1 MTLHYPLLFA
11 YLAAIVLLIATPGPV
26 VMLVTGTVARH
37 GFRQGVLTAVG
48 ANAAS
53 LVMIAGAMLMVFGVV
68 MVSARLLAG
77 LHVAGCLFIAGLA
90 IRTLLGEWRAARERG
105 GDGAAAAEAAA
116 GEPAAGEPV
125 ARPRGLPGIVRGFLV
140 GIANPKDLLFF
151 VAFFPQF
158 VAITPDS
165 RVSLA
170 ILAALWIAVDF
181 TILTGY
187 MAAINHPAMHRKQRW
202 ISASSALALLA
213 IALAGLGSTIA
224 GAA

>member
-1 MTLHYPLLFA
+1 MALHYPLLFA

-26 VMLVTGTVARH
+26 VMLVVGTVARR
-37 GFRQGVLTAVG
+37 GFRQGMLTAVG

-68 MVSARLLAG
+68 LVSDRLLAG
-77 LHVAGCLFIAGLA
+77 LHVAGCIFIAVLA
-90 IRTLLGEWRAARERG
+90 IRTLLGEWRAGKTRDGNDSRE
-105 GDGAAAAEAAA
+105 
-116 GEPAAGEPV
+116 GEPASQ
-125 ARPRGLPGIVRGFLV
+125 ARRLPGVVRGFLV

-158 VAITPDS
+158 VGITPDS

-181 TILTGY
+181 TILTSY
-187 MAAINHPAMHRKQRW
+187 MAAINHPLIQRKQRW
-202 ISASSALALLA
+202 ITASSAGALLV
-213 IALAGLGSTIA
+213 IALAGLGGAIA

>member
-26 VMLVTGTVARH
+26 VMLVTGTVARR

-53 LVMIAGAMLMVFGVV
+53 LVLIAGAMLMVFGVV
-68 MVSARLLAG
+68 MVSARLLVG
-77 LHVAGCLFIAGLA
+77 LHVAGCLFIAVLA
-90 IRTLLGEWRAARERG
+90 IRTLVGEWRAGRG
-105 GDGAAAAEAAA
+105 RSGDGTAA
-116 GEPAAGEPV
+116 GELASQ
-125 ARPRGLPGIVRGFLV
+125 PRGLPGVVRGFLV

-158 VAITPDS
+158 VGITPDS

-181 TILTGY
+181 TIMTGY
-187 MAAINHPAMHRKQRW
+187 MAAINHPAIHRKQRW

-213 IALAGLGSTIA
+213 IALAGLGGTIA
-224 GAA
+224 GVA

>member
-1 MTLHYPLLFA
+1 MTRGKA
-11 YLAAIVLLIATPGPV
+11 S
-26 VMLVTGTVARH
+26 RH
-37 GFRQGVLTAVG
+37 R
-48 ANAAS
+48 
-53 LVMIAGAMLMVFGVV
+53 
-68 MVSARLLAG
+68 R
-77 LHVAGCLFIAGLA
+77 
-90 IRTLLGEWRAARERG
+90 RA
-105 GDGAAAAEAAA
+105 
-116 GEPAAGEPV
+116 
-125 ARPRGLPGIVRGFLV
+125 GLPGVVRGFLV

-158 VAITPDS
+158 VGITPDS

-187 MAAINHPAMHRKQRW
+187 MAAINHPLIHRKQRW
-202 ISASSALALLA
+202 ITASSAGALLV

>member
-26 VMLVTGTVARH
+26 VMLVTGTVARR

-68 MVSARLLAG
+68 MVSARLLTG
-77 LHVAGCLFIAGLA
+77 LHVAGCLFIAVLA
-90 IRTLLGEWRAARERG
+90 IRTLLGEWRAGRARG
-105 GDGAAAAEAAA
+105 GDGAV
-116 GEPAAGEPV
+116 AGEPV
-125 ARPRGLPGIVRGFLV
+125 AQPRGLPGVVRGFLV

-158 VAITPDS
+158 VGITPDS

-187 MAAINHPAMHRKQRW
+187 MAAINHPAIHRKQRW
-202 ISASSALALLA
+202 IVASSALALLM
-213 IALAGLGSTIA
+213 IAVAGLGSAIA

>member
-26 VMLVTGTVARH
+26 VMLVTGTVARR

-77 LHVAGCLFIAGLA
+77 LHVAGCLFIAVLA
-90 IRTLLGEWRAARERG
+90 IRTLLGEWRANRARH
-105 GDGAAAAEAAA
+105 GDGAAA
-116 GEPAAGEPV
+116 GEPIPQ
-125 ARPRGLPGIVRGFLV
+125 PRGLPGVVRGFLV

-158 VAITPDS
+158 VGIMPDS

-181 TILTGY
+181 TILAGY
-187 MAAINHPAMHRKQRW
+187 MAAINHPAIHRKQRW

>member
-26 VMLVTGTVARH
+26 VMLITGTVARR

-53 LVMIAGAMLMVFGVV
+53 LVLIAGAMLMVFGVV
-68 MVSARLLAG
+68 MVSARLLVG
-77 LHVAGCLFIAGLA
+77 LHVAGCLFIAVLA
-90 IRTLLGEWRAARERG
+90 IRTLVGEWRAGRG
-105 GDGAAAAEAAA
+105 RSGDGTAA
-116 GEPAAGEPV
+116 GEPASQ
-125 ARPRGLPGIVRGFLV
+125 PRGLPGVVRGFLV

-158 VAITPDS
+158 VGITPDS

-170 ILAALWIAVDF
+170 ILAALWVAVDF
-181 TILTGY
+181 TIMTGY
-187 MAAINHPAMHRKQRW
+187 MAAINHPAIHRKQRW
-202 ISASSALALLA
+202 IVASSALALLA
-213 IALAGLGSTIA
+213 IALAGLGGTIA
-224 GAA
+224 GVA

>member
-1 MTLHYPLLFA
+1 MTLHYPLLFT

-26 VMLVTGTVARH
+26 VMLVTGTVARR

-53 LVMIAGAMLMVFGVV
+53 LVLIAGAMLMVFGVV
-68 MVSARLLAG
+68 MVSARLLVG
-77 LHVAGCLFIAGLA
+77 LHVAGCLFIAVLA
-90 IRTLLGEWRAARERG
+90 IRTLLGEWRAGRG
-105 GDGAAAAEAAA
+105 RSGDGTAA
-116 GEPAAGEPV
+116 GEPAS
-125 ARPRGLPGIVRGFLV
+125 RPRGLPGVVRGFLV

-158 VAITPDS
+158 VGITPDS

-181 TILTGY
+181 TIMTGY
-187 MAAINHPAMHRKQRW
+187 MTAINHPAIHRKQRW

-213 IALAGLGSTIA
+213 IALAGLGGTIA
-224 GAA
+224 GVA

>member
-1 MTLHYPLLFA
+1 MALHYPLLFA

-26 VMLVTGTVARH
+26 VMLVVGTVARR

-68 MVSARLLAG
+68 LVSDRLLKG
-77 LHVAGCLFIAGLA
+77 LHVAGCVFIAVLA
-90 IRTLLGEWRAARERG
+90 IRTLLGEWRAGRTRG
-105 GDGAAAAEAAA
+105 GDGAVE
-116 GEPAAGEPV
+116 GEPASR
-125 ARPRGLPGIVRGFLV
+125 ARRLPGVVRGFLV

-158 VAITPDS
+158 VGITPDS

-187 MAAINHPAMHRKQRW
+187 MAAINHPLIQRKQRW
-202 ISASSALALLA
+202 ITASSAGALLV
-213 IALAGLGSTIA
+213 IALAGLGGAMA
-224 GAA
+224 GTA

>member
-26 VMLVTGTVARH
+26 VMLVTGTVARR

-53 LVMIAGAMLMVFGVV
+53 LVLIAGAMLMVFGVV
-68 MVSARLLAG
+68 MVSARLLVG
-77 LHVAGCLFIAGLA
+77 LHVVGCLFIAVLA
-90 IRTLLGEWRAARERG
+90 IRTLLGEWRAGHGRS
-105 GDGAAAAEAAA
+105 GDGTAA
-116 GEPAAGEPV
+116 GEPAS
-125 ARPRGLPGIVRGFLV
+125 RPRGLPGVVRGFLV

-158 VAITPDS
+158 VGITPDS

-181 TILTGY
+181 TIMTGY
-187 MAAINHPAMHRKQRW
+187 MAAINHPAIHRKQRW
-202 ISASSALALLA
+202 IVPSSALALLA
-213 IALAGLGSTIA
+213 IALAGLGGTIA
-224 GAA
+224 GVA

>member
-26 VMLVTGTVARH
+26 VMLVTGTVARR

-53 LVMIAGAMLMVFGVV
+53 LVLIAGAMLMVFGVV
-68 MVSARLLAG
+68 MVSARLLVG
-77 LHVAGCLFIAGLA
+77 LHVAGCLFIAVLA
-90 IRTLLGEWRAARERG
+90 IRTLVGEWRAGRG
-105 GDGAAAAEAAA
+105 RSGDGTAA
-116 GEPAAGEPV
+116 GEPASQ
-125 ARPRGLPGIVRGFLV
+125 PRGLPGVVRGFLV

-158 VAITPDS
+158 VGITPDS

-181 TILTGY
+181 TIMTGY
-187 MAAINHPAMHRKQRW
+187 MAAINHPAIHRKQRW
-202 ISASSALALLA
+202 IVASSALALLA
-213 IALAGLGSTIA
+213 IALAGLGGTIA
-224 GAA
+224 GVA

>member
-1 MTLHYPLLFA
+1 MALHYPLLFA

-26 VMLVTGTVARH
+26 VMLVVGTVARR
-37 GFRQGVLTAVG
+37 GFRQGMLTAVG

-68 MVSARLLAG
+68 LVSDRLLTG
-77 LHVAGCLFIAGLA
+77 LHVAGCVFIAVLA
-90 IRTLLGEWRAARERG
+90 VRTLLGEWRAGRTRDG
-105 GDGAAAAEAAA
+105 NGAAP
-116 GEPAAGEPV
+116 GEPASQAW
-125 ARPRGLPGIVRGFLV
+125 RLPGVVRGFLV

-158 VAITPDS
+158 VGITPDS

-181 TILTGY
+181 TIMAGY
-187 MAAINHPAMHRKQRW
+187 MAAINHPLIHRKQRW
-202 ISASSALALLA
+202 ITASSAGALLV
-213 IALAGLGSTIA
+213 IALAGLG
-224 GAA
+224 GAILGGA

>member
-1 MTLHYPLLFA
+1 MALHYPLLFA
-11 YLAAIVLLIATPGPV
+11 YLAAIVLLVATPGPV
-26 VMLVTGTVARH
+26 VMLVVGTVARR
-37 GFRQGVLTAVG
+37 GFRQGMLTAVG

-68 MVSARLLAG
+68 LVSERLLTG
-77 LHVAGCLFIAGLA
+77 LHMAGCVFIAVLA
-90 IRTLLGEWRAARERG
+90 IRTLLGEWRASRSHEGNDSRER
-105 GDGAAAAEAAA
+105 
-116 GEPAAGEPV
+116 EPASQ
-125 ARPRGLPGIVRGFLV
+125 ARRLPGVVRGFLV

-158 VAITPDS
+158 VGITPDS

-187 MAAINHPAMHRKQRW
+187 MAAINHPLIHRKQRW
-202 ISASSALALLA
+202 IAASSAGALLV
-213 IALAGLGSTIA
+213 IALAGLGGAIA

>member
-1 MTLHYPLLFA
+1 MSLHYPLLFA

-26 VMLVTGTVARH
+26 VMLVVGTVARR
-37 GFRQGVLTAVG
+37 GFRQGMLTAVG

-68 MVSARLLAG
+68 LVSDRLLTG
-77 LHVAGCLFIAGLA
+77 VHVAGCLFIAVLA
-90 IRTLLGEWRAARERG
+90 IRTLLGEWRASRTR
-105 GDGAAAAEAAA
+105 DGHDAAA
-116 GEPAAGEPV
+116 GEPPSQ
-125 ARPRGLPGIVRGFLV
+125 ARRLPGVVRGFLV

-158 VAITPDS
+158 VGITPDS

-187 MAAINHPAMHRKQRW
+187 MAAINHPLIHRKQRW
-202 ISASSALALLA
+202 IAASSAGALLV
-213 IALAGLGSTIA
+213 IALAGLAGAIA

>member
-1 MTLHYPLLFA
+1 MSLHYPLLLA

-26 VMLVTGTVARH
+26 VMLVTGTVARR
-37 GFRQGVLTAVG
+37 GFRQGMLTAVG

-68 MVSARLLAG
+68 LVSDRLLDG
-77 LHVAGCLFIAGLA
+77 LHVTGCVFIAVLA
-90 IRTLLGEWRAARERG
+90 IRTLLGEWRAGRRRG
-105 GDGAAAAEAAA
+105 GGDDAS
-116 GEPAAGEPV
+116 GEPV
-125 ARPRGLPGIVRGFLV
+125 PQPRGLPGVVRGFLV

-187 MAAINHPAMHRKQRW
+187 MAAINHPLVHRKRRW
-202 ISASSALALLA
+202 ITASSALALLV
-213 IALAGLGSTIA
+213 IALAGLA

>member
-1 MTLHYPLLFA
+1 MALHYPLLLA

-26 VMLVTGTVARH
+26 VMLVVGTVARR

-53 LVMIAGAMLMVFGVV
+53 LVMIAMAMLMVFGVV
-68 MVSARLLAG
+68 LVSDRLLKG
-77 LHVAGCLFIAGLA
+77 LHVAGCAFIAVLA
-90 IRTLLGEWRAARERG
+90 IRTLLGEWRAGRTRG
-105 GDGAAAAEAAA
+105 GGAAE
-116 GEPAAGEPV
+116 GEPASR
-125 ARPRGLPGIVRGFLV
+125 ARRLPGVVRGFLV

-158 VAITPDS
+158 VGITPDS

-187 MAAINHPAMHRKQRW
+187 MAAINHPLLHRKQRW
-202 ISASSALALLA
+202 ITASSAGALLV
-213 IALAGLGSTIA
+213 IALAGLGGAMA
-224 GAA
+224 GSA

>member
-26 VMLVTGTVARH
+26 VMLVTGTVARR

-53 LVMIAGAMLMVFGVV
+53 LVLIAGAMLMVFGVV
-68 MVSARLLAG
+68 MVSARLLVG
-77 LHVAGCLFIAGLA
+77 LHVAGCLFIAVLA
-90 IRTLLGEWRAARERG
+90 IRTLLGEWRAGRG
-105 GDGAAAAEAAA
+105 RSGDGTTA
-116 GEPAAGEPV
+116 GEPASQ
-125 ARPRGLPGIVRGFLV
+125 PRGLPGVVRGFLV

-158 VAITPDS
+158 VGITPDS

-181 TILTGY
+181 TIMTGY
-187 MAAINHPAMHRKQRW
+187 MAAINHPAIHRKQRW

-213 IALAGLGSTIA
+213 IALAGLGGTIA
-224 GAA
+224 GVA

>member
-1 MTLHYPLLFA
+1 MSLHYPLLFA

-26 VMLVTGTVARH
+26 VMLVTGTVARR

-68 MVSARLLAG
+68 MVSDRLLAG
-77 LHVAGCLFIAGLA
+77 LHVAGCVFIAVLA
-90 IRTLLGEWRAARERG
+90 IRKLLGEWRAGR
-105 GDGAAAAEAAA
+105 GAAT
-116 GEPAAGEPV
+116 GEPV
-125 ARPRGLPGIVRGFLV
+125 PQPRGLPGIVRGFLV

-158 VAITPDS
+158 VGITPDS

-187 MAAINHPAMHRKQRW
+187 MAAINHPSIHRKQRW
-202 ISASSALALLA
+202 ISASSALALLV

-224 GAA
+224 GAV

>member
-1 MTLHYPLLFA
+1 MSIHYPLLFA

-26 VMLVTGTVARH
+26 VMLVVGTVARR

-53 LVMIAGAMLMVFGVV
+53 LVMIGGAMLMVFGVV
-68 MVSARLLAG
+68 LVSDRLLKG
-77 LHVAGCLFIAGLA
+77 LHVLGCVFIAVLA
-90 IRTLLGEWRAARERG
+90 IRTLLGEWRAGRTRA
-105 GDGAAAAEAAA
+105 GDGDVQR
-116 GEPAAGEPV
+116 EPV
-125 ARPRGLPGIVRGFLV
+125 ARVRRLPGAVRGFLV

-158 VAITPDS
+158 VGITPDS

-187 MAAINHPAMHRKQRW
+187 MAAINHPLIHRKQRW
-202 ISASSALALLA
+202 ITASSAGALLV
-213 IALAGLGSTIA
+213 IALAGLGGAIA
-224 GAA
+224 GGA

>member
-26 VMLVTGTVARH
+26 VMLVTGTVARR

-53 LVMIAGAMLMVFGVV
+53 LVLIAGAMLMVFGVV
-68 MVSARLLAG
+68 MVSARLLVG
-77 LHVAGCLFIAGLA
+77 LHVAGCLFIAVLA
-90 IRTLLGEWRAARERG
+90 IRTLLGEWRAGRG
-105 GDGAAAAEAAA
+105 RSGDGTAA
-116 GEPAAGEPV
+116 GEPAS
-125 ARPRGLPGIVRGFLV
+125 RPRGLPGVVRGFLV

-158 VAITPDS
+158 VGITPDS

-181 TILTGY
+181 TIMTGY
-187 MAAINHPAMHRKQRW
+187 MAAINHPAIHRKQRW

-213 IALAGLGSTIA
+213 IALAGLGGTIA
-224 GAA
+224 GVA

>member
-26 VMLVTGTVARH
+26 VMLVVGTVARR
-37 GFRQGVLTAVG
+37 GFRQGMLTAVG

-68 MVSARLLAG
+68 LVSDRLIKW
-77 LHVAGCLFIAGLA
+77 LHVLGCVFIAVLA
-90 IRTLLGEWRAARERG
+90 IRTLHGEWRAGRMRG
-105 GDGAAAAEAAA
+105 GSD
-116 GEPAAGEPV
+116 GEPEPTPGT
-125 ARPRGLPGIVRGFLV
+125 RRLPGVVRGFLV

-158 VAITPDS
+158 VGITPDS

-181 TILTGY
+181 AIMTGY
-187 MAAINHPAMHRKQRW
+187 MAAINHPLIHGKQRW
-202 ISASSALALLA
+202 ITASSAGALLV
-213 IALAGLGSTIA
+213 IALAGFVGGIGGVA
-224 GAA
+224 

>member
-26 VMLVTGTVARH
+26 VMLVTGTVARR

-53 LVMIAGAMLMVFGVV
+53 LVLIAGAMLMVFGVV
-68 MVSARLLAG
+68 MVSARLLVG
-77 LHVAGCLFIAGLA
+77 LHVAGCLFIAVLA
-90 IRTLLGEWRAARERG
+90 IRTLVGEWRAGRG
-105 GDGAAAAEAAA
+105 RSGDGTAA
-116 GEPAAGEPV
+116 GEPAS
-125 ARPRGLPGIVRGFLV
+125 RPRGLPGVVRGFLV

-158 VAITPDS
+158 VGITPDS

-181 TILTGY
+181 TIMTGY
-187 MAAINHPAMHRKQRW
+187 MAAINHPAIHRKQRW
-202 ISASSALALLA
+202 IVASSALALLA
-213 IALAGLGSTIA
+213 IALAGLGGTIA
-224 GAA
+224 GVA

>member
-26 VMLVTGTVARH
+26 VMLITGTVARR

-53 LVMIAGAMLMVFGVV
+53 LVLIAGAMLMVFGVV
-68 MVSARLLAG
+68 MVSARLLVG
-77 LHVAGCLFIAGLA
+77 LHVAGCLFIAVLA
-90 IRTLLGEWRAARERG
+90 IRTLLGEWRAGRG
-105 GDGAAAAEAAA
+105 RRGDGTAA
-116 GEPAAGEPV
+116 GEPAS
-125 ARPRGLPGIVRGFLV
+125 RPRGLPGVVRGFLV

-158 VAITPDS
+158 IGITPDS

-181 TILTGY
+181 TIMTGY
-187 MAAINHPAMHRKQRW
+187 MAAINHPAIHRKQRW

-224 GAA
+224 SVA

>member
-26 VMLVTGTVARH
+26 VMLVTGTVARR

-77 LHVAGCLFIAGLA
+77 LHVAGCLFIAVLA
-90 IRTLLGEWRAARERG
+90 IRTLLGEWRAGRARG
-105 GDGAAAAEAAA
+105 GDGTVAA
-116 GEPAAGEPV
+116 GPAAGEPV
-125 ARPRGLPGIVRGFLV
+125 PQPRGLPGVVRGFLV

-187 MAAINHPAMHRKQRW
+187 MAAINHPAIHRKQRW
-202 ISASSALALLA
+202 VVASSALALLA
-213 IALAGLGSTIA
+213 IALAGLGSTLA

>member
-1 MTLHYPLLFA
+1 MSLHYPLLFA

-26 VMLVTGTVARH
+26 VMLVTGTVARR

-68 MVSARLLAG
+68 MVSDRLLAG
-77 LHVAGCLFIAGLA
+77 LHVAGCVFIAVLA
-90 IRTLLGEWRAARERG
+90 IRTLLGEWRAG
-105 GDGAAAAEAAA
+105 HDAAA
-116 GEPAAGEPV
+116 GAPV
-125 ARPRGLPGIVRGFLV
+125 PQPRGLPGIVRGFLV

-158 VAITPDS
+158 VGITPDS

-187 MAAINHPAMHRKQRW
+187 MAAINHPSIHRKQRW

-224 GAA
+224 GAV

>member
-26 VMLVTGTVARH
+26 VMLVTGTVARR

-53 LVMIAGAMLMVFGVV
+53 LVLIAGAMLMVFGVV
-68 MVSARLLAG
+68 MVSARLLVG
-77 LHVAGCLFIAGLA
+77 LHVAGCLFIAVLA
-90 IRTLLGEWRAARERG
+90 IRTLVGEWRAGRG
-105 GDGAAAAEAAA
+105 RSGDGTAA
-116 GEPAAGEPV
+116 GEPASQ
-125 ARPRGLPGIVRGFLV
+125 PRGLPGVVRGFLV

-158 VAITPDS
+158 VGITPDS

-181 TILTGY
+181 TIMTGY
-187 MAAINHPAMHRKQRW
+187 MAAINHLAIHWKQRW
-202 ISASSALALLA
+202 IVASSALALLA
-213 IALAGLGSTIA
+213 IALAGLGGTIA
-224 GAA
+224 GVA

>member
-26 VMLVTGTVARH
+26 VMLVTGTVARR

-53 LVMIAGAMLMVFGVV
+53 LVLIAGAMLMVFGVV
-68 MVSARLLAG
+68 MVSARLLVG
-77 LHVAGCLFIAGLA
+77 LHVAGCLFIAVLA
-90 IRTLLGEWRAARERG
+90 IRTLVGEWRAGRG
-105 GDGAAAAEAAA
+105 RSGDGTAA
-116 GEPAAGEPV
+116 GEPASP
-125 ARPRGLPGIVRGFLV
+125 PRGLPGVVRGFLV

-158 VAITPDS
+158 VGITPDS

-181 TILTGY
+181 TIMTGY
-187 MAAINHPAMHRKQRW
+187 MAAINHPAIHRKQRW

-213 IALAGLGSTIA
+213 IALAGLGGTIA
-224 GAA
+224 GVA

>member
-26 VMLVTGTVARH
+26 VMLITGTVARR

-53 LVMIAGAMLMVFGVV
+53 LVLIAGAMLMVFGVV
-68 MVSARLLAG
+68 MVSARLLVG
-77 LHVAGCLFIAGLA
+77 LHVAGCLFIAVLA
-90 IRTLLGEWRAARERG
+90 IRTLVGEWRAGRG
-105 GDGAAAAEAAA
+105 RSGDGTAA
-116 GEPAAGEPV
+116 GEPAS
-125 ARPRGLPGIVRGFLV
+125 RPRGLPGVVRGFLV

-158 VAITPDS
+158 VGITPDS

-181 TILTGY
+181 TIMTGY
-187 MAAINHPAMHRKQRW
+187 MAAINHPAIHRKQRW
-202 ISASSALALLA
+202 IVASSALALLA
-213 IALAGLGSTIA
+213 IALAGLGGTIA
-224 GAA
+224 GVA